1 MNIGNNAS
9 ACSGTAFVSNTARA
23 AAQHKSSVSVS
34 SMAPS
39 RIALGMFFCT
49 VIIVS
54 NGFAAF
60 MSCPLMKLI
69 CVRTISVFKRAARL
83 FHCGVRY
90 V

>member
-9 ACSGTAFVSNTARA
+9 ACSGTAFLSNTAWA

-34 SMAPS
+34 SMAAS
-39 RIALGMFFCT
+39 RIELAMPFCT
-49 VIIVS
+49 VILVS
-54 NGFAAF
+54 NGFSAF
-60 MSCPLMKLI
+60 MSGPLMKLM
-69 CVRTISVFKRAARL
+69 CVRAISVFKRAARL